1 MGLHPEASW
10 IPLRPVFRRDNV
22 EISAEIIPR
31 AERRTLAEHETL
43 VGRVMNIESVAALR
57 SVLGE
62 PHPITASKK
71 TSVLTDEAIDFIARA
86 PLVIMTTVSS
96 DYGLDVSPKGDA
108 PGFVQVFD
116 EQTVLVPDRPGNKL
130 ADGHLNVLQ
139 TGRVGLIFFV
149 PNARETL
156 RLSGGASLTAEPEL
170 LENCAARGK
179 PAVLVTRVSIE
190 TCFFHCGKALI
201 RSDLWKPETWDVP
214 TRVSFGRML
223 ARANGGDD
231 HLADTIDQ
239 NIADDYTNNL

>member
-1 MGLHPEASW
+1 MLCFSGTIE
-10 IPLRPVFRRDNV
+10 LRNKIHCFRKKRM
-22 EISAEIIPR
+22 
-31 AERRTLAEHETL
+31 T
-43 VGRVMNIESVAALR
+43 IESIAALR
-57 SVLGE
+57 EVIGE

-71 TSVLTDEAIDFIARA
+71 TSVLTEEGINFIARA

-96 DYGLDVSPKGDA
+96 DYGLDASPKGDA
-108 PGFVQVFD
+108 PGFVQVVD
-116 EQTVLVPDRPGNKL
+116 KQTVLVPDRPGNKL

-139 TGRVGLIFFV
+139 TGRVGLIFLV

-156 RLSGGASLTAEPEL
+156 RLSGSATLTAEPAL

-223 ARANGGDD
+223 AKANGGDD
-231 HLADTIDQ
+231 QLAEAIDQ